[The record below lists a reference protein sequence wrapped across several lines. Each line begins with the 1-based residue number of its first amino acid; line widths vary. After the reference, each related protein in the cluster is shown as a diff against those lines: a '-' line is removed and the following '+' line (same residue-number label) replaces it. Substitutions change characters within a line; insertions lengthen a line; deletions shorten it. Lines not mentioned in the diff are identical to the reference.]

1 MENTMMWMQMK
12 KALLLVAVLSFG
24 PSLGQPVALASDE
37 SNLKELVERSRTT
50 LENFMTDS
58 NMGWFREHLGD
69 ARGIMIVP
77 RMWKGGFIVAGE
89 GGTGVFLVKDDKTGE
104 WSQPAFYRMGTASG
118 GLQAGLQ
125 VSEIVL
131 LVMSQR
137 GVESLLTSTF
147 KLGADASVAVGPVGA
162 GIEGSTAVLSVDI
175 LTFARAKGL
184 FGGISLEGAV
194 IATGD
199 ESIRIYYGKS
209 VRPTD
214 ILVKHN
220 VSNAQSTGL
229 RAALGRAASGK
240 SASDQS
246 TTPTPN

>member
-1 MENTMMWMQMK
+1 MYRQR
-12 KALLLVAVLSFG
+12 ALLLVISVLSFG
-24 PSLGQPVALASDE
+24 LSLGHPVALASDE
-37 SNLKELVERSRTT
+37 ANLKELVERSRTT

-58 NMGWFREHLGD
+58 NMGWFRDHLGE

-89 GGTGVFLVKDDKTGE
+89 GGTGVFLVKDEKTGE
-104 WSQPAFYRMGTASG
+104 WSQPAFYKMGTASG
-118 GLQAGLQ
+118 GFQAGLQ

-199 ESIRIYYGKS
+199 ESNRIYYGKP

-214 ILVKHN
+214 ILVKHA
-220 VSNAQSTGL
+220 VSNAQSAAL

-240 SASDQS
+240 SVTDQS
-246 TTPTPN
+246 TPPSPN